1 MLRVG
6 DQVKLDV
13 EALDRNGRA
22 ITGLGAPSWA
32 TSDDRV
38 ASLRGNGNVRGE
50 SVGRASVTATL
61 GGRSV
66 SALVEVRAR

>member
-6 DQVKLDV
+6 EQAKLDV
-13 EALDRNGRA
+13 EALDRHGQP
-22 ITGLGAPSWA
+22 IGGLGAPAWS

-38 ASLRGNGNVRGE
+38 VSLRGNGNVRGE
-50 SVGRASVTATL
+50 SVGRASVTAML
-61 GGRSV
+61 RGRSV